1 MTTAD
6 DEQANR
12 EPARFWLNPGTPDK
26 PACRRKAYC
35 LLPAGH
41 RGACALPVNRQ

>member
-1 MTTAD
+1 MTGSDNARSD
-6 DEQANR
+6 R
-12 EPARFWLNPGTPDK
+12 EPGRFWANPGTPDK

-41 RGACALPVNRQ
+41 RGACVLPVNRQ